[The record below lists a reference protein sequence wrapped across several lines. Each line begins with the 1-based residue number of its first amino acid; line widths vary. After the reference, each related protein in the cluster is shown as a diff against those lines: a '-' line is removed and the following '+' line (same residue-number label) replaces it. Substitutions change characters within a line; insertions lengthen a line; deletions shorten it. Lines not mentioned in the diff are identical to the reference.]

1 MYDILILTH
10 GPLAQAYK
18 KTLQMFTNN
27 MQGVY
32 ALGLDETGVGNFR
45 ENLRERLENIPGD
58 RALLVLCDLFGGSP
72 FNIVTQALE
81 NSSHKNEIIAGVNL
95 PLLIEASIYREHCL
109 QEITEQLKNSA
120 KQSIM
125 QISDV
130 EVSDEDE

>member
-18 KTLQMFTNN
+18 NTLQMFTSN

-32 ALGLDETGVGNFR
+32 ALGLDETGVENFR
-45 ENLRERLENIPGD
+45 EELKEVLKNISSD
-58 RALLVLCDLFGGSP
+58 KELLVLCDLFGGSP
-72 FNIVTQALE
+72 FNIATQELDAL
-81 NSSHKNEIIAGVNL
+81 SHKVEIVAGVNL
-95 PLLIEASIYREHCL
+95 PLLVEASIYRENCL
-109 QEITEQLKNSA
+109 QENIEQLKNSA

-130 EVSDEDE
+130 NISEEDE